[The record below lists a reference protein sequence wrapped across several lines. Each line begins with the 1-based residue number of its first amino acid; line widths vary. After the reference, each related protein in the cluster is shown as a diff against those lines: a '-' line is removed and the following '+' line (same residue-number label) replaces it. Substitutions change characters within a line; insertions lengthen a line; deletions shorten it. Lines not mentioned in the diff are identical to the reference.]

1 MKKLCK
7 NINVALLLSAP
18 VLLSSCATI
27 VAGGSPS
34 ITINGD
40 VPEKVTITTEME
52 TYPNVNLP
60 AVVKVNRHHIDGQ
73 RIQITSDNYKFNDII
88 LEKTVNEW
96 TFGNILL
103 GGLIGWGVD
112 LGTNCVSKPAQKN
125 FTIQPLPKQAVDAV
139 KGKDESETEK

>member
-7 NINVALLLSAP
+7 SINVALLLSAP

>member
-1 MKKLCK
+1 MKRTIKSIK
-7 NINVALLLSAP
+7 VALLLSAP

-27 VAGGSPS
+27 VAGGNPS

-40 VPEKVTITTEME
+40 VSEKVTITTEKE

-60 AVVKVNRHHIDGQ
+60 AVVKVNRHHLDGQ
-73 RIQITSDNYKFNDII
+73 RIQITSDNYKFNDIV
-88 LEKTVNEW
+88 LEKAVNEW

-103 GGLIGWGVD
+103 GGIIGWGID

-125 FTIQPLPKQAVDAV
+125 FTIHPIPKQQNDAV
-139 KGKDESETEK
+139 KGKDESESEK

>member
-7 NINVALLLSAP
+7 SIKGALLLSAP
-18 VLLSSCATI
+18 ILLSSCATI
-27 VAGGSPS
+27 VAGGNPS

-40 VPEKVTITTEME
+40 VSEKVTITTEKE

-73 RIQITSDNYKFNDII
+73 RIQITSDNYKFNDIV
-88 LEKTVNEW
+88 LEKAVNEW
-96 TFGNILL
+96 TFGNIIL

-125 FTIQPLPKQAVDAV
+125 FTIQPLPKQHNDAV
-139 KGKDESETEK
+139 KGEEEPESEK

>member
-139 KGKDESETEK
+139 KGKDK